1 MKYRSSS
8 LTGDGITM
16 AVAAGA
22 ATLRKTIEDDDAY
35 VMGTADSLEV
45 EKLSVRGTV
54 GEVEQDENGKYKPET
69 YKLDQIRVRFMA
81 PSTHHTMGG
90 VMVNAQRHMLD
101 NDGNAIAGLYAA
113 GEITGGIHAG
123 NRLGG
128 NAVIEIIVSG
138 RTAAQAIEAGNSK
151 VFHTIPFERVHA
163 FAARTLLCVL
173 SIARI
178 FRIDYNTTYKTGKR
192 VNTHEDEK
200 MGCACG
206 AASGGR
212 RSDRARQRKSRSTIM
227 FSLAIMNRITI

>member
-1 MKYRSSS
+1 MQAGSAPFWIEENKQHEIPKFFSDRRRHHHGGGGWR
-8 LTGDGITM
+8 GDP
-16 AVAAGA
+16 
-22 ATLRKTIEDDDAY
+22 
-35 VMGTADSLEV
+35 
-45 EKLSVRGTV
+45 

-138 RTAAQAIEAGNSK
+138 RTAAQAIEADN
-151 VFHTIPFERVHA
+151 
-163 FAARTLLCVL
+163 
-173 SIARI
+173 
-178 FRIDYNTTYKTGKR
+178 
-192 VNTHEDEK
+192 
-200 MGCACG
+200 
-206 AASGGR
+206 
-212 RSDRARQRKSRSTIM
+212 Q
-227 FSLAIMNRITI
+227 

>member
-22 ATLRKTIEDDDAY
+22 ATLRKTIEDYDAY

-69 YKLDQIRVRFMA
+69 YKLDPIRVRFMA

-90 VMVNAQRHMLD
+90 VMVDAQRHVLD

-128 NAVIEIIVSG
+128 NAISEVITTG
-138 RTAAQAIEAGNSK
+138 RNAATNLMAE
-151 VFHTIPFERVHA
+151 
-163 FAARTLLCVL
+163 
-173 SIARI
+173 
-178 FRIDYNTTYKTGKR
+178 
-192 VNTHEDEK
+192 
-200 MGCACG
+200 
-206 AASGGR
+206 
-212 RSDRARQRKSRSTIM
+212 
-227 FSLAIMNRITI
+227 

>member
-8 LTGDGITM
+8 LTDDGITM

-90 VMVNAQRHMLD
+90 
-101 NDGNAIAGLYAA
+101 
-113 GEITGGIHAG
+113 
-123 NRLGG
+123 
-128 NAVIEIIVSG
+128 NAVTEIIVSG
-138 RTAAQAIEAGNSK
+138 RTAAQAIEADN
-151 VFHTIPFERVHA
+151 
-163 FAARTLLCVL
+163 
-173 SIARI
+173 
-178 FRIDYNTTYKTGKR
+178 
-192 VNTHEDEK
+192 
-200 MGCACG
+200 
-206 AASGGR
+206 
-212 RSDRARQRKSRSTIM
+212 Q
-227 FSLAIMNRITI
+227 

>member
-22 ATLRKTIEDDDAY
+22 ATLRKNAY
-35 VMGTADSLEV
+35 VMGTADSLEA

-90 VMVNAQRHMLD
+90 VMVDAQRYVLD

-138 RTAAQAIEAGNSK
+138 RTAAQAIEADNQYSHNS
-151 VFHTIPFERVHA
+151 I
-163 FAARTLLCVL
+163 
-173 SIARI
+173 
-178 FRIDYNTTYKTGKR
+178 
-192 VNTHEDEK
+192 
-200 MGCACG
+200 
-206 AASGGR
+206 
-212 RSDRARQRKSRSTIM
+212 
-227 FSLAIMNRITI
+227 